1 MKVKDLQAQLSW
13 FDGDKDVVVMIM
25 DQIDAMTGSFMVA
38 SVEELQAVPAS
49 GELYIGCS
57 HYKLAFERGL
67 IKESDCIV
75 G

>member
-25 DQIDAMTGSFMVA
+25 DQIDIMTGSFMVA
-38 SVEELQAVPAS
+38 SVEKLEAVPKT

-57 HYKLAFERGL
+57 QYNYAVERGL
-67 IKESDCIV
+67 IKEP
-75 G
+75 